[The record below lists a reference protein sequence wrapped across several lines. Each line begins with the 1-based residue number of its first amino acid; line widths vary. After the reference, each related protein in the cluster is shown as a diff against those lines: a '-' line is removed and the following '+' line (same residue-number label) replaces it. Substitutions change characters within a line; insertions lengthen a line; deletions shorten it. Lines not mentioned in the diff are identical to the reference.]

1 MFQEPWMSSSGDH
14 LAPPQQGVS
23 VRLVAAAS
31 VDTAEFLWVLC
42 LTAVLAEQIEEEL
55 PAPEGPRIG

>member
-1 MFQEPWMSSSGDH
+1 MSSSGDH